1 MQSFRAL
8 RDEGVIP
15 AGLRFQVG
23 LPFPSSALNGFKADF
38 AADYPV
44 AERAFEDL
52 VARELRG

>member
-1 MQSFRAL
+1 M
-8 RDEGVIP
+8 IP

-52 VARELRG
+52 VARELTG